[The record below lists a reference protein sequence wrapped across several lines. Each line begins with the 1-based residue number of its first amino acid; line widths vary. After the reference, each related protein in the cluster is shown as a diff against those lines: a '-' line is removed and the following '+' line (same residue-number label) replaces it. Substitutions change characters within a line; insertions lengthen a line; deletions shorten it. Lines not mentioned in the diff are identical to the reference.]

1 MTALHAIMTRDVIC
15 AERDLEITRVISR
28 MVDKHIGCLP
38 VVDER
43 RHPVGVITKLD
54 LVEQLDT
61 TTRAEPLPSTI
72 AARTAEAVM
81 MPLAMTLGEHATI
94 SMAAALMVQQDMH
107 HVLVVNRANELVG
120 IVSSKDIVR
129 WVASLGTPPDRR
141 GPTPP
146 EWHPL
151 DS

>member
-1 MTALHAIMTRDVIC
+1 MTALHTIMTRDVIC
-15 AERDLEITRVISR
+15 AERDLEITRVISL
-28 MVDKHIGCLP
+28 MVAKHIGCLP

-61 TTRAEPLPSTI
+61 AMRAEPPTSTI

-94 SMAAALMVQQDMH
+94 SMAAALMDQEDTH

-141 GPTPP
+141 EPTPP
-146 EWHPL
+146 EWHPF